1 MRKWVDEF
9 MEEMQK
15 VEIFYNTKFLEY
27 TQEFEILKEA
37 FFEKQKKYKKKNK
50 KGEEQKEQVGN
61 RMSDEI

>member
-1 MRKWVDEF
+1 VRYETEGEMRKWVDEF

-37 FFEKQKKYKKKNK
+37 FFEK
-50 KGEEQKEQVGN
+50 
-61 RMSDEI
+61 